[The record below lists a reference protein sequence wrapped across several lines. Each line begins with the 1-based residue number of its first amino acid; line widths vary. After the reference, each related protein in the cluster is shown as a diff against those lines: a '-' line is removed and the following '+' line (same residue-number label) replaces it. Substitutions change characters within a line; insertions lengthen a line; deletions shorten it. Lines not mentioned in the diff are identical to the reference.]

1 VVQMRI
7 RNGGT
12 AANMTALTILR
23 RSVDL
28 ADCERH
34 DDVAPRET
42 TAENKR
48 QSHAQLR
55 YAPFYYQANPNP
67 LQNPR
72 LSKAAIEEFIRSSI
86 KGPGIVKCWIDWDSM
101 RIVVRGTFVGSDG
114 EDDFVDANFAPYEVR
129 KQLVSNTGGVREGCE
144 MLVNQVETV
153 WATMEERF
161 RRAVEQGHC
170 RIFARCDKAHAS
182 KFTQITADA
191 FELFEVV
198 DWKKGIAKRGDQ
210 DWLFALYAAP
220 PLPQSSFAPGLSA
233 SATSVPEP
241 SLQPL
246 EQEQIDIPSKKPAR
260 ETVAVARVD
269 HAAIEP
275 KVFNIKE
282 AVAYSK
288 IGRSVLYKLIEQG
301 KIIAQKLGRRTLIS
315 KETIDSYLQ
324 SLPTKTAAKRP

>member
-1 VVQMRI
+1 MVQMRI
-7 RNGGT
+7 RNVGT

-34 DDVAPRET
+34 DEFAPRET
-42 TAENKR
+42 TADNKR
-48 QSHAQLR
+48 HSYAPLR

-72 LSKAAIEEFIRSSI
+72 LSKAAIEEFIRTSI

-101 RIVVRGTFVGSDG
+101 RIVVRGTFVSDS
-114 EDDFVDANFAPYEVR
+114 EDDFVDENFAPYEVR
-129 KQLVSNTGGVREGCE
+129 KQLASNTGGVREGCE
-144 MLVNQVETV
+144 LLVNQVESV
-153 WATMEERF
+153 WARMEERF

-220 PLPQSSFAPGLSA
+220 PLPQSTVAPGLSA
-233 SATSVPEP
+233 SATSIPEP

-246 EQEQIDIPSKKPAR
+246 EQGQIDTSSKKAAR
-260 ETVAVARVD
+260 EIVARVE

-275 KVFNIKE
+275 KVFTIKE

-288 IGRSVLYKLIEQG
+288 IGRSVLYKRIEQEE
-301 KIIAQKLGRRTLIS
+301 IIAQKSGRRTLIS
-315 KETIDSYLQ
+315 KESINSYLK
-324 SLPTKTAAKRP
+324 SLPTKTAVKREA